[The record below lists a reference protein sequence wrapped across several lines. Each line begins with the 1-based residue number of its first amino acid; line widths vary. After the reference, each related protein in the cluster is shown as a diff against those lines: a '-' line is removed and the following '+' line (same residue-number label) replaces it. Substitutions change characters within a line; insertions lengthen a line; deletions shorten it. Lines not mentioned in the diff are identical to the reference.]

1 MRTNIGDD
9 WQVFKLEELVEKVR
23 GNEAR
28 FLEFINVPSMSC
40 AVYHLPKGCKD
51 MQSPHAEDEVYF
63 VLSGKGSLRIN
74 DDHHDIEPGTVLFV
88 KANTMHS
95 FFDIEE
101 DITVLALFGPQG

>member
-40 AVYHLPKGCKD
+40 AVYHLPQGCKD

-74 DDHHDIEPGTVLFV
+74 DDKHSIEPGTVLFV

-101 DITVLALFGPQG
+101 DITVLAMFGPQG